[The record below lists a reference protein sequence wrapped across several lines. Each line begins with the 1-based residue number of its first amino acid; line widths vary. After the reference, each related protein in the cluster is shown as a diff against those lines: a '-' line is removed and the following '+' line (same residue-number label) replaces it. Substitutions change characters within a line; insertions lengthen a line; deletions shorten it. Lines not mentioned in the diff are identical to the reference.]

1 MSDPI
6 CFVENLRP
14 YGCPGL
20 PGLIQGCGAKGTFM
34 DNRFVKCKYA
44 ESRLAGVCWGLAIF
58 LLLGCAMDGVSQES
72 LGPQRIRVEST
83 LITVP
88 VIASD
93 PQGKF
98 LPGLNV
104 SEFKLF
110 DDGAPV
116 PISLFLT
123 SEDPVKIALL
133 IDTSIST
140 TTVLKKIKQAA
151 EQFLL
156 QLRPKDMAMVASF
169 DSEIQVLCPFS
180 SDPKELKE
188 GIRSARSGGSQT
200 KMRDAINQTA
210 LQRFRSITG
219 RKAIIVLTDGQ
230 DRGSQIS
237 ARDLL
242 YSVASSNTL
251 VYSIFYRV
259 DPRQLMKE
267 LFGVPPRKDATT
279 APWDELEAQAAQYL
293 EKLAD
298 LSAGRFYRGNAGEL
312 DVVFKQIS
320 DELRAQYL
328 LGFYPDTS
336 KLDGSTHTLVVSV
349 SVPDAVVRSRLSYRA
364 VPPKE
369 NPGK

>member
-1 MSDPI
+1 MNYGYIRSRRAGSRPAGI
-6 CFVENLRP
+6 CR
-14 YGCPGL
+14 GL
-20 PGLIQGCGAKGTFM
+20 
-34 DNRFVKCKYA
+34 V
-44 ESRLAGVCWGLAIF
+44 IF
-58 LLLGCAMDGVSQES
+58 LLLDYAMNGISQES
-72 LGPQRIRVEST
+72 FGPQKIRVEST

-88 VIASD
+88 AIVSD
-93 PQGKF
+93 PQGRF
-98 LPGLNV
+98 VSGLDVNT
-104 SEFKLF
+104 FKLF
-110 DDGAPV
+110 EDGVPV

-133 IDTSIST
+133 IDTSRST
-140 TTVLKKIKQAA
+140 TTVLNKIKKAA

-156 QLRPKDMAMVASF
+156 QLRPKDIAMVASF

-210 LQRFRSITG
+210 LQKFRSITG

-230 DRGSQIS
+230 DQGSRIS
-237 ARDLL
+237 ARDLM

-251 VYSIFYRV
+251 IYSIFYSV

-267 LFGVPPRKDATT
+267 LFGVPPRKGATT
-279 APWDELEAQAAQYL
+279 APWDEREAQAALYL
-293 EKLAD
+293 EKIAN
-298 LSAGRFYRGNAGEL
+298 LSAGRFYRSNAREL
-312 DVVFKQIS
+312 DVVFRQIS

-336 KLDGSTHTLVVSV
+336 KLDDSTHSLVVSA

-364 VPPKE
+364 VSPKDS
-369 NPGK
+369 PGK

>member
-1 MSDPI
+1 MKNAN
-6 CFVENLRP
+6 FRHTL
-14 YGCPGL
+14 
-20 PGLIQGCGAKGTFM
+20 
-34 DNRFVKCKYA
+34 A
-44 ESRLAGVCWGLAIF
+44 ESRIAVGGIGCGMVLF
-58 LLLGCAMDGVSQES
+58 LLLGCATKGTCQEN
-72 LGPQRIRVEST
+72 LNPQKIRVEST

-88 VIASD
+88 VIVSD
-93 PQGKF
+93 QKGIF
-98 LPGLNV
+98 LPGL
-104 SEFKLF
+104 SGSTFKLF
-110 DDGAPV
+110 EDGAPV

-230 DRGSQIS
+230 DRGSRIS

-251 VYSIFYRV
+251 IYSIFYRV

-267 LFGVPPRKDATT
+267 LFGVPPRKGAAT
-279 APWDELEAQAAQYL
+279 ASWDELEAQAAQYL
-293 EKLAD
+293 DKLAE
-298 LSAGRFYRGNAGEL
+298 LSAGRFYRSNATEL

-364 VPPKE
+364 VLP
-369 NPGK
+369 NDSPGK